1 MEVPA
6 EKVQQH
12 QVACFSCR
20 ASRQKCDRQDPCKP
34 DSVEKLLARIEES
47 GAREE
52 VLTALLGQTLPSPN
66 TTVSIRGTPWT
77 HGQGTDSAP
86 EYGHDASQSS
96 RSVTH
101 RRSVSYDESDDA
113 DGLVSPITMVT
124 AAISMSSSAA
134 CDRLRSQM
142 PMQPGMREAIMA
154 PIKERLAVY
163 FASHRAQQK
172 DWEILATQAVDS
184 PFKLERDT
192 CDPLASRL
200 IDDNDASLYFQLFF
214 QIRHPLIG
222 LLDATLHTREYV
234 YGCSFT
240 LFSVICAL
248 GCAVS
253 ARPRDRAIYP
263 VLSSLASGNIRWCI
277 AASVKSLSTI
287 QAIIAYQYWAPL
299 SARQAD
305 DPYWLTLSHAVQLAK
320 EMGINRPDV
329 VKEYV
334 NTEFPNASPE
344 LADRYARNYERAWLY
359 TFIVDKGFGA
369 LNGRLQ
375 CMSWRAVPRTAVD
388 WWKSPMAEPTDRIIS
403 GVIEIRGL
411 LLQAMEK
418 RRHIVSTP
426 ASILEW
432 HKEAYE
438 RLTRV
443 RNERC
448 QTDDLPSSR
457 YLPILAFYMDHSIL
471 VFNAQALRDL
481 TASDSATTSA
491 LLIIQRKSIE
501 VAGRIFDHLVTDKT
515 MNDVSVGFQNNQFI
529 MICHA
534 MTEVLRAVKKG
545 GITAEETAA
554 AAEKVISV
562 IPFFDRVVQHLPASS
577 SVHLYFDLARFF
589 ACQIDSLLAAPDP
602 QASRETIDQ
611 GMFTD
616 EWFKSVDSGP
626 QLRKESNT
634 GETVWDGRKKDES
647 KYRLVINTSV
657 TVDLS
662 TTGISPETKFFLSE
676 NTFFGTD
683 MWDSNQAFFYDPNSN
698 VTACATKWGG
708 VHDGSLDYGDCYLY
722 KIEELL
728 NTPFGGELDGGSD
741 GQELWEGTAKRAAK
755 TIPKVILAGTG
766 LIMAFLVV
774 KGYSVRKK
782 TMTLPDGTVVTT

>member
-6 EKVQQH
+6 DKAQQH

-20 ASRQKCDRQDPCKP
+20 ASRQKCDRQDPCSRCASHDRICKYPARSNRGRKHGSTNKP

-77 HGQGTDSAP
+77 HGQGIDSAP
-86 EYGHDASQSS
+86 EHCHDTSQSP

-124 AAISMSSSAA
+124 AAISMNSSAA

-154 PIKERLAVY
+154 PIKERLALY

-172 DWEILATQAVDS
+172 DWEVLATQAVDS
-184 PFKLERDT
+184 PFKLERGT

-287 QAIIAYQYWAPL
+287 QAIIAFQYWAPL
-299 SARQAD
+299 AARQAD

-320 EMGINRPDV
+320 EMGINRSDV

-334 NTEFPNASPE
+334 NAEVPNASPE
-344 LADRYARNYERAWLY
+344 LTD
-359 TFIVDKGFGA
+359 
-369 LNGRLQ
+369 
-375 CMSWRAVPRTAVD
+375 SWKAVPRTAVD

-418 RRHIVSTP
+418 RRHIISTP

-432 HKEAYE
+432 HKEAYD
-438 RLTRV
+438 RLTRI

-448 QTDDLPSSR
+448 QSDDLPSSK

-481 TASDSATTSA
+481 TAFEDSATASA
-491 LLIIQRKSIE
+491 LLIIQRKNIE

-534 MTEVLRAVKKG
+534 MTEILRAVKKG

-577 SVHLYFDLARFF
+577 AVHLYFDLARFF
-589 ACQIDSLLAAPDP
+589 ACQIDSLIAAPDP
-602 QASRETIDQ
+602 QATRETIDQ

-616 EWFKSVDSGP
+616 EWFKSVDSGVP
-626 QLRKESNT
+626 D
-634 GETVWDGRKKDES
+634 V
-647 KYRLVINTSV
+647 
-657 TVDLS
+657 S
-662 TTGISPETKFFLSE
+662 TFIDMGYLGMDQSMMDANGFFDF
-676 NTFFGTD
+676 NDFNG
-683 MWDSNQAFFYDPNSN
+683 
-698 VTACATKWGG
+698 
-708 VHDGSLDYGDCYLY
+708 
-722 KIEELL
+722 
-728 NTPFGGELDGGSD
+728 
-741 GQELWEGTAKRAAK
+741 
-755 TIPKVILAGTG
+755 
-766 LIMAFLVV
+766 MA
-774 KGYSVRKK
+774 
-782 TMTLPDGTVVTT
+782 

>member
-124 AAISMSSSAA
+124 AAISMNSSAA

-200 IDDNDASLYFQLFF
+200 IDDNDAALYFQLFF

-277 AASVKSLSTI
+277 AASVKSLSTV

-334 NTEFPNASPE
+334 NAEFPNASPE
-344 LADRYARNYERAWLY
+344 LANRYARNYERAWLY

-418 RRHIVSTP
+418 RRHIVSAP

-448 QTDDLPSSR
+448 QSDDLPSSK

-562 IPFFDRVVQHLPASS
+562 IPFFDRVVQHLPVSS

-616 EWFKSVDSGP
+616 EWFKSVDSGVP
-626 QLRKESNT
+626 DVATYIDMGYLGMDQ
-634 GETVWDGRKKDES
+634 
-647 KYRLVINTSV
+647 
-657 TVDLS
+657 S
-662 TTGISPETKFFLSE
+662 TMDANGFFDF
-676 NTFFGTD
+676 NDFNG
-683 MWDSNQAFFYDPNSN
+683 
-698 VTACATKWGG
+698 
-708 VHDGSLDYGDCYLY
+708 
-722 KIEELL
+722 
-728 NTPFGGELDGGSD
+728 
-741 GQELWEGTAKRAAK
+741 
-755 TIPKVILAGTG
+755 
-766 LIMAFLVV
+766 MA
-774 KGYSVRKK
+774 
-782 TMTLPDGTVVTT
+782 

>member
-1 MEVPA
+1 MEWEEFHDWLLCLTTSTPPSRMARISERAFKVSVLFIPSETSDCDYSLLSDFQHCTPINYVEYRSMVYSTKARGLMEGMEAIPKHRKLHQHSTTFGDAGRNYDCSYITTVFRFVVSWSTSNDRKITEMEVPA
-6 EKVQQH
+6 EKAQQH

-86 EYGHDASQSS
+86 EHDHDTSQSS
-96 RSVTH
+96 HSVTH

-142 PMQPGMREAIMA
+142 PMQPGLREAIMA
-154 PIKERLAVY
+154 PIKERLALY
-163 FASHRAQQK
+163 FAPHRAQQK

-200 IDDNDASLYFQLFF
+200 IDDNDASLYFQL
-214 QIRHPLIG
+214 
-222 LLDATLHTREYV
+222 
-234 YGCSFT
+234 
-240 LFSVICAL
+240 
-248 GCAVS
+248 
-253 ARPRDRAIYP
+253 
-263 VLSSLASGNIRWCI
+263 WCI

-287 QAIIAYQYWAPL
+287 QAIIAFQYWAPL
-299 SARQAD
+299 AARQAD

-320 EMGINRPDV
+320 EMGINRSDV

-334 NTEFPNASPE
+334 NAEFPNASPE
-344 LADRYARNYERAWLY
+344 LTDRCARNYERAWLY

-375 CMSWRAVPRTAVD
+375 CMSWKAVPRTAVD

-418 RRHIVSTP
+418 RRHIISTP

-432 HKEAYE
+432 HKEAYD
-438 RLTRV
+438 RLTSV

-448 QTDDLPSSR
+448 QSDDLPSSK

-481 TASDSATTSA
+481 TASEDSATASA
-491 LLIIQRKSIE
+491 LLIIQRKNIE

-534 MTEVLRAVKKG
+534 MTEILRVSLFISWYLT
-545 GITAEETAA
+545 ITNL
-554 AAEKVISV
+554 V
-562 IPFFDRVVQHLPASS
+562 P
-577 SVHLYFDLARFF
+577 
-589 ACQIDSLLAAPDP
+589 
-602 QASRETIDQ
+602 
-611 GMFTD
+611 
-616 EWFKSVDSGP
+616 
-626 QLRKESNT
+626 
-634 GETVWDGRKKDES
+634 
-647 KYRLVINTSV
+647 RL
-657 TVDLS
+657 
-662 TTGISPETKFFLSE
+662 
-676 NTFFGTD
+676 
-683 MWDSNQAFFYDPNSN
+683 
-698 VTACATKWGG
+698 
-708 VHDGSLDYGDCYLY
+708 
-722 KIEELL
+722 
-728 NTPFGGELDGGSD
+728 
-741 GQELWEGTAKRAAK
+741 
-755 TIPKVILAGTG
+755 
-766 LIMAFLVV
+766 
-774 KGYSVRKK
+774 
-782 TMTLPDGTVVTT
+782 

>member
-6 EKVQQH
+6 EKAQQH

-20 ASRQKCDRQDPCKP
+20 ASRQKCDRQDPCSRCASHDRICKYPARSNRGRKHGSTNKP

-86 EYGHDASQSS
+86 EHDHDTSQSS
-96 RSVTH
+96 HSVAN

-142 PMQPGMREAIMA
+142 PMQPGLREAIMA
-154 PIKERLAVY
+154 PIKERLALY

-172 DWEILATQAVDS
+172 DWEVLATQAVDS
-184 PFKLERDT
+184 PFKLERGT

-287 QAIIAYQYWAPL
+287 QAIIAFQYWAPL
-299 SARQAD
+299 AARQAD

-320 EMGINRPDV
+320 EIGINRSDV

-334 NTEFPNASPE
+334 NAEFPNASPE
-344 LADRYARNYERAWLY
+344 LTDRYARNYERAWLY

-375 CMSWRAVPRTAVD
+375 CMSWKAVPRTAVD

-432 HKEAYE
+432 HREAYD

-443 RNERC
+443 RDERC
-448 QTDDLPSSR
+448 QSDDQPSSK

-481 TASDSATTSA
+481 TASEDSATASA
-491 LLIIQRKSIE
+491 LLIIQRKNIE
-501 VAGRIFDHLVTDKT
+501 VAGRMFDHLVTDKT

-534 MTEVLRAVKKG
+534 MTEILRAVKKG
-545 GITAEETAA
+545 GITPEETAA

-577 SVHLYFDLARFF
+577 AVHLYFDLARFF
-589 ACQIDSLLAAPDP
+589 ACQIDSLIAAPDP
-602 QASRETIDQ
+602 QATRETIDQ

-616 EWFKSVDSGP
+616 EWFKSVDSGVP
-626 QLRKESNT
+626 DVATFIDMGYLGMDQSMMDAN
-634 GETVWDGRKKDES
+634 G
-647 KYRLVINTSV
+647 
-657 TVDLS
+657 
-662 TTGISPETKFFLSE
+662 FFDF
-676 NTFFGTD
+676 NDFNG
-683 MWDSNQAFFYDPNSN
+683 
-698 VTACATKWGG
+698 
-708 VHDGSLDYGDCYLY
+708 
-722 KIEELL
+722 
-728 NTPFGGELDGGSD
+728 
-741 GQELWEGTAKRAAK
+741 
-755 TIPKVILAGTG
+755 
-766 LIMAFLVV
+766 MA
-774 KGYSVRKK
+774 
-782 TMTLPDGTVVTT
+782 

>member
-6 EKVQQH
+6 EKAQQH

-86 EYGHDASQSS
+86 EHDNDTSQSS
-96 RSVTH
+96 HSVTN

-142 PMQPGMREAIMA
+142 PMQPGLREAIMA
-154 PIKERLAVY
+154 PIKERLALY

-172 DWEILATQAVDS
+172 DWEVLATQAVDS

-287 QAIIAYQYWAPL
+287 QAIIAFQYWAPL
-299 SARQAD
+299 AARQAD

-320 EMGINRPDV
+320 EMGINRSDV

-334 NTEFPNASPE
+334 NAEFPNASPE
-344 LADRYARNYERAWLY
+344 LTDRCARNYERAWLY

-375 CMSWRAVPRTAVD
+375 CMSWKAVPRTAVD

-418 RRHIVSTP
+418 RRHIISTP

-432 HKEAYE
+432 HEEAYD
-438 RLTRV
+438 RLTSV

-448 QTDDLPSSR
+448 QSDDLPSSK
-457 YLPILAFYMDHSIL
+457 YLPVLAFYMDHSIL

-481 TASDSATTSA
+481 TASEDSATASA
-491 LLIIQRKSIE
+491 LLIIQRKNIE

-534 MTEVLRAVKKG
+534 MTEILRAVKKG

-562 IPFFDRVVQHLPASS
+562 IPFFDRIVQHLPASS
-577 SVHLYFDLARFF
+577 AVHLYFDLARFF
-589 ACQIDSLLAAPDP
+589 ACQIDSLVAAPDP
-602 QASRETIDQ
+602 QATRETIDQ

-616 EWFKSVDSGP
+616 EWFKSVDSGVP
-626 QLRKESNT
+626 DVATFIDMGYLGMDQSMMDAN
-634 GETVWDGRKKDES
+634 G
-647 KYRLVINTSV
+647 
-657 TVDLS
+657 
-662 TTGISPETKFFLSE
+662 FFDF
-676 NTFFGTD
+676 NDFNG
-683 MWDSNQAFFYDPNSN
+683 
-698 VTACATKWGG
+698 
-708 VHDGSLDYGDCYLY
+708 
-722 KIEELL
+722 
-728 NTPFGGELDGGSD
+728 
-741 GQELWEGTAKRAAK
+741 
-755 TIPKVILAGTG
+755 
-766 LIMAFLVV
+766 MA
-774 KGYSVRKK
+774 
-782 TMTLPDGTVVTT
+782 

>member
-1 MEVPA
+1 MEAIAGPAEESEWTLEDINMSHGDRLRYVAMPNDEYAAFLEWRESQKEQHCTLINYVEYRSMVYSTKARGLMEWMEAIPKHRKLGNFDINAVPLWRCWSTSNDRKITEMEVPA
-6 EKVQQH
+6 EKAQQH

-86 EYGHDASQSS
+86 EHDHDTSQSS
-96 RSVTH
+96 HSVTN
-101 RRSVSYDESDDA
+101 RRSVSYDEGDDA

-142 PMQPGMREAIMA
+142 PMQPGLREAIMA
-154 PIKERLAVY
+154 PIKERLALY

-172 DWEILATQAVDS
+172 DWEVLATQAVDS
-184 PFKLERDT
+184 PFKLERGT

-200 IDDNDASLYFQLFF
+200 IDDNDASLYFQL
-214 QIRHPLIG
+214 
-222 LLDATLHTREYV
+222 
-234 YGCSFT
+234 
-240 LFSVICAL
+240 
-248 GCAVS
+248 
-253 ARPRDRAIYP
+253 
-263 VLSSLASGNIRWCI
+263 WCI

-287 QAIIAYQYWAPL
+287 QAIIAFQYWAPL
-299 SARQAD
+299 AARQAD

-320 EMGINRPDV
+320 EIGINRSDV

-334 NTEFPNASPE
+334 NAEFPNASPE
-344 LADRYARNYERAWLY
+344 LTDRYARNYERAWLY

-375 CMSWRAVPRTAVD
+375 CMSWKAVPRTAVD

-432 HKEAYE
+432 HREAYD

-443 RNERC
+443 RDERC
-448 QTDDLPSSR
+448 QPDDQPSSK

-481 TASDSATTSA
+481 TASEDSATASA
-491 LLIIQRKSIE
+491 LLIIQRKNIE
-501 VAGRIFDHLVTDKT
+501 VAGRMFDHLITDKT

-534 MTEVLRAVKKG
+534 MTEILRVSLFISWYLT
-545 GITAEETAA
+545 ITNL
-554 AAEKVISV
+554 V
-562 IPFFDRVVQHLPASS
+562 P
-577 SVHLYFDLARFF
+577 
-589 ACQIDSLLAAPDP
+589 
-602 QASRETIDQ
+602 
-611 GMFTD
+611 
-616 EWFKSVDSGP
+616 
-626 QLRKESNT
+626 
-634 GETVWDGRKKDES
+634 
-647 KYRLVINTSV
+647 RL
-657 TVDLS
+657 
-662 TTGISPETKFFLSE
+662 
-676 NTFFGTD
+676 
-683 MWDSNQAFFYDPNSN
+683 
-698 VTACATKWGG
+698 
-708 VHDGSLDYGDCYLY
+708 
-722 KIEELL
+722 
-728 NTPFGGELDGGSD
+728 
-741 GQELWEGTAKRAAK
+741 
-755 TIPKVILAGTG
+755 
-766 LIMAFLVV
+766 
-774 KGYSVRKK
+774 
-782 TMTLPDGTVVTT
+782 

>member
-1 MEVPA
+1 MDAPA

-20 ASRQKCDRQDPCKP
+20 ASRQKCDRQDPCSRCASHDRICKYPARSNRGRKHGSTNKP

-52 VLTALLGQTLPSPN
+52 VLTALLGQSLPSPN

-86 EYGHDASQSS
+86 EYGHDRSQSS

-142 PMQPGMREAIMA
+142 PMQPGMRETIMA

-200 IDDNDASLYFQLFF
+200 IDDNDAALYFRLFF

-222 LLDATLHTREYV
+222 LLGATLHTREYV

-320 EMGINRPDV
+320 EVGINRSDV

-334 NTEFPNASPE
+334 NAEFPNASPE
-344 LADRYARNYERAWLY
+344 L
-359 TFIVDKGFGA
+359 
-369 LNGRLQ
+369 
-375 CMSWRAVPRTAVD
+375 
-388 WWKSPMAEPTDRIIS
+388 TDS

-418 RRHIVSTP
+418 RRHTVSTP

-448 QTDDLPSSR
+448 KSDALPSSK

-481 TASDSATTSA
+481 TASEDSAAASA

-501 VAGRIFDHLVTDKT
+501 VAGRILDHLVTDKT

-534 MTEVLRAVKKG
+534 MTEILRAVKKG
-545 GITAEETAA
+545 GISPEETAA

-562 IPFFDRVVQHLPASS
+562 IPFFDRVVQQLPASS

-616 EWFKSVDSGP
+616 EWFKSVDSGVP
-626 QLRKESNT
+626 DVATYIDMGYLGMDQSMMDAN
-634 GETVWDGRKKDES
+634 G
-647 KYRLVINTSV
+647 
-657 TVDLS
+657 
-662 TTGISPETKFFLSE
+662 FFDF
-676 NTFFGTD
+676 NDFNG
-683 MWDSNQAFFYDPNSN
+683 
-698 VTACATKWGG
+698 
-708 VHDGSLDYGDCYLY
+708 
-722 KIEELL
+722 
-728 NTPFGGELDGGSD
+728 
-741 GQELWEGTAKRAAK
+741 
-755 TIPKVILAGTG
+755 
-766 LIMAFLVV
+766 MA
-774 KGYSVRKK
+774 
-782 TMTLPDGTVVTT
+782 